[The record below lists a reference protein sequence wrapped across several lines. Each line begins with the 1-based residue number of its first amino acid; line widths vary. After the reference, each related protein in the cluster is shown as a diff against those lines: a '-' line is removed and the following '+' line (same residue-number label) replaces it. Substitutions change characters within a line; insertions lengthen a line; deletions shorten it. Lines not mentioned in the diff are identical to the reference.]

1 MASSTRN
8 SNSNDRNNSNPLLF
22 CYHTSNIYAHDLD
35 TLKQGAWLNDAI
47 VAFYMDYLQHSVFSK
62 HSNRFRFLAPTTS
75 FMLMHEQDPD
85 DVADAFS
92 GCGIDPDQTG
102 LVFFPL
108 NDNQNVSKMGGSH
121 WTLLV
126 LDVQRRSFYSF
137 DSMSTS
143 KTPSAAAKKLA
154 EKLAPLLPPAR
165 GSGSSSPSSPD
176 SSPSLV
182 SPPSP
187 QQTNGSDCGV
197 FVLCVTEAIAEYRTK
212 HQDDK
217 NSAAVDGKE
226 MKDYLF
232 DVVSAGEVRKKRD
245 ALLKLMRDFK
255 P

>member
-1 MASSTRN
+1 MTPLDCWPFHLVYASPVRSTC
-8 SNSNDRNNSNPLLF
+8 LF
-22 CYHTSNIYAHDLD
+22 
-35 TLKQGAWLNDAI
+35 
-47 VAFYMDYLQHSVFSK
+47 AFVIF
-62 HSNRFRFLAPTTS
+62 FLP
-75 FMLMHEQDPD
+75 DPD

-92 GCGIDPDQTG
+92 GCGIDPDQTE

-176 SSPSLV
+176 SSPSSSPPPSLV